1 MKEII
6 TTNQGNNMNIDKYI
20 KTPLASETELL
31 SYELLLNCQIADA
44 QETLVLIKKQLKK
57 IKLREADDISGAPWW
72 NSSIDELEQMADDK
86 GHIKLK
92 SSSK

>member
-20 KTPLASETELL
+20 INTLASETELL

-44 QETLVLIKKQLKK
+44 QETLVIIKKQLKK
-57 IKLREADDISGAPWW
+57 IKLREPNDIQISETVGGGFE
-72 NSSIDELEQMADDK
+72 I
-86 GHIKLK
+86 
-92 SSSK
+92 

>member
-31 SYELLLNCQIADA
+31 SYKLLLNSQIIDA
-44 QETLVLIKKQLKK
+44 QETLVLIEKQLKK
-57 IKLREADDISGAPWW
+57 IELRKPNDISG
-72 NSSIDELEQMADDK
+72 
-86 GHIKLK
+86 KLW
-92 SSSK
+92 SLGSNV

>member
-6 TTNQGNNMNIDKYI
+6 TTNQGNNMNINKYI

-57 IKLREADDISGAPWW
+57 IELRKPNDISG
-72 NSSIDELEQMADDK
+72 
-86 GHIKLK
+86 KLW
-92 SSSK
+92 SLGSNV

>member
-20 KTPLASETELL
+20 INTLASETELL

-44 QETLVLIKKQLKK
+44 QETLVIIKKQLKK

>member
-6 TTNQGNNMNIDKYI
+6 TTNQGNNMNINKYI

-44 QETLVLIKKQLKK
+44 QETLALIKKQLKK
-57 IKLREADDISGAPWW
+57 IELRKPNDISG
-72 NSSIDELEQMADDK
+72 
-86 GHIKLK
+86 KLW
-92 SSSK
+92 SLGSNV

>member
-6 TTNQGNNMNIDKYI
+6 TTNQGNNMNINKYI

-44 QETLVLIKKQLKK
+44 QETLALIKKQIKK
-57 IKLREADDISGAPWW
+57 IELRKPNDISG
-72 NSSIDELEQMADDK
+72 
-86 GHIKLK
+86 KLW
-92 SSSK
+92 SLGSNV

>member
-1 MKEII
+1 MKTI

-20 KTPLASETELL
+20 INTLASETELL

-44 QETLVLIKKQLKK
+44 QETLVIIKKQLKK
-57 IKLREADDISGAPWW
+57 IKLRKADDISGAPWW

>member
-6 TTNQGNNMNIDKYI
+6 TTNQGNNMNINKYI

-44 QETLVLIKKQLKK
+44 QETLVIIKKQLKK
-57 IKLREADDISGAPWW
+57 IELRKPNDISG
-72 NSSIDELEQMADDK
+72 
-86 GHIKLK
+86 KLW
-92 SSSK
+92 SLGSNV

>member
-44 QETLVLIKKQLKK
+44 QETLVIIKKQLKK
-57 IKLREADDISGAPWW
+57 IELRKPNDISG
-72 NSSIDELEQMADDK
+72 
-86 GHIKLK
+86 KLW
-92 SSSK
+92 SLGSNV